1 MTTQPPTGGLN
12 LSPTS
17 IPTYQQNIFFLS
29 LPFGSLHLHIVDAD
43 VVPPNSQCSHY
54 ASFSDDVRI
63 RLVILK
69 ITDLISAVLQQC
81 EYFSQ
86 LRRFNNR
93 RGPLNFG
100 VKKKTIEMRK
110 LAMKKISKFLR
121 KLLFLKAIE
130 SRLTYLEGSRNPNSQ
145 TMNGSQHILTVNRS
159 STLAAKTIPHLITGT
174 STA

>member
-1 MTTQPPTGGLN
+1 MRLLGTKKKKGETSQYRDRGWGQKDTPECNGKSFLWWVTTQPPTGGLN

-17 IPTYQQNIFFLS
+17 IPTYQQNIFSLS
-29 LPFGSLHLHIVDAD
+29 PPFGSLHLHIVDAD

-54 ASFSDDVRI
+54 ASFSDDIRI

-69 ITDLISAVLQQC
+69 ITDLISAVLQQR

-100 VKKKTIEMRK
+100 VKKNNRNAQISDG
-110 LAMKKISKFLR
+110 KK
-121 KLLFLKAIE
+121 
-130 SRLTYLEGSRNPNSQ
+130 YRNS
-145 TMNGSQHILTVNRS
+145 
-159 STLAAKTIPHLITGT
+159 
-174 STA
+174 